1 MASEQFSLRIPKD
14 MKNRLEKL
22 AEATGRTKAYLAID
36 AIEKY
41 LEIEAW
47 QIQAIQDGIRDVEN
61 ENVLSIDEIKKEWN
75 FTHIKNME

>member
-14 MKNRLEKL
+14 TKNRLEKL

-41 LEIEAW
+41 LETEAW
-47 QIQAIQDGIRDVEN
+47 QIQAIQAGLEDVN
-61 ENVLSIDEIKKEWN
+61 NDNVIPIEEVKKSWNID
-75 FTHIKNME
+75 